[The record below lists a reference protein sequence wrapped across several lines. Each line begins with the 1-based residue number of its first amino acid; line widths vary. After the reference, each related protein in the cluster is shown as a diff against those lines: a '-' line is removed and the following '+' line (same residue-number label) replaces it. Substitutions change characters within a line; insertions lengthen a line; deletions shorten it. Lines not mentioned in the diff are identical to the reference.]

1 MPHMKDMFKIDDLS
15 VLYTNADCLCNKF
28 DECSAKISERNLHII
43 DAFKIQLEKKVNQQ
57 KGLENTSWQ

>member
-1 MPHMKDMFKIDDLS
+1 MKDMFKIDELS

-43 DAFKIQLEKKVNQQ
+43 VVMEALPKNGSDPSI
-57 KGLENTSWQ
+57 TICP